1 MNKVEKCSLIE
12 NLRANE
18 WNLQCWIQP
27 GNVLSHFKI
36 VIWNISTLACTEN
49 FHIFRSGRSDNFY
62 AKFMQAVKM
71 LALCIHKIYIL
82 QTLKCNRSNI
92 TGSNKTN
99 SSRIF
104 PLFLS
109 LMSAM
114 IWAFIS
120 HMLFTQKNE
129 RAVNENVARI
139 FSEYSMAFPWKD
151 EGDSRFL
158 LSIAHESFIRSL
170 SSPDLPPYLHTAPLR
185 FSLNLW
191 KSFSEIP
198 KCLRM

>member
-1 MNKVEKCSLIE
+1 MLNSTWKCLITFQ
-12 NLRANE
+12 NCNMKFIYFNMHRKF
-18 WNLQCWIQP
+18 
-27 GNVLSHFKI
+27 SHFPK
-36 VIWNISTLACTEN
+36 W
-49 FHIFRSGRSDNFY
+49 RSENFY

-129 RAVNENVARI
+129 RAVNENVVRLFHGFSLKGWRWFEISSIYCTWIFHSLALIPWFASILPHCSTSI
-139 FSEYSMAFPWKD
+139 FSKLMEKFFR
-151 EGDSRFL
+151 DSEML
-158 LSIAHESFIRSL
+158 T
-170 SSPDLPPYLHTAPLR
+170 DV
-185 FSLNLW
+185 NC
-191 KSFSEIP
+191 K
-198 KCLRM
+198 